1 MISSG
6 KLYETNFNED
16 EEDETVDRK
25 KDGIS

>member
-16 EEDETVDRK
+16 EEDETVDRM
-25 KDGIS
+25 KDSIS